1 MKNSDIIH
9 ALAQKVT
16 DTIYKGWHHEGHI
29 ENEGL
34 DSFHFTLDGKLYCVV
49 LTEKGEMSENV

>member
-1 MKNSDIIH
+1 MKNSDIIR

-29 ENEGL
+29 EAEGL
-34 DSFHFTLDGKLYCVV
+34 SSLHFTLDGKLYCVV
-49 LTEKGEMSENV
+49 LTEKGDMKENV